1 MPGNICS
8 LAKMES
14 LAPGKKTGN
23 LLLLPL
29 FFSFF
34 ASAVNFSPPKYS
46 ACHSK
51 HFGYDG
57 TVCVCSDELECDSF
71 SEGSPLSHDEY
82 AVYTSSKAGDR
93 FSLRTGKIQSDSK
106 GSPPRAEE
114 AELTFTV
121 NQSEIFQTIL
131 GFGGAFTGTEN
142 NLLSCIMCKFGY
154 LRTCTCMVGK
164 DVSAKESIVEPA
176 NSIQFSSYRP
186 N

>member
-1 MPGNICS
+1 MPGDICS
-8 LAKMES
+8 LAIMAS
-14 LAPGKKTGN
+14 LARAKKTGN

-29 FFSFF
+29 FLSFF

-71 SEGSPLSHDEY
+71 SEGSPLSHGEY

-93 FSLRTGKIQSDSK
+93 FSLRTGKIQSDSE
-106 GSPPRAEE
+106 GSPPLAEE

-142 NLLSCIMCKFGY
+142 NLIN
-154 LRTCTCMVGK
+154 
-164 DVSAKESIVEPA
+164 P
-176 NSIQFSSYRP
+176 
-186 N
+186 